1 MKIPYV
7 NLGIQYESLK
17 EGILK
22 DISELLD
29 SGQFILGDAVS
40 EFENEISKIS
50 EAKYAL
56 GVNSGTDALILAM
69 KALGIG
75 KGDEVIVPPNSYL
88 ATASTVALV
97 GATPVFADVKEDFNI
112 DPEEIQNKITS
123 KTRAIVAVHLTGR
136 PADMDEILTIA
147 NEHNLLVLEDA
158 AQSIGAEYKGRAVGA
173 IGIAGGF
180 SLHPLKNLGA
190 PGDGGVMV
198 TNNEEIYNYCIKAR
212 NHGLKDRNTCEFWS
226 YNSRLDTISAAVLLH
241 KLKKLKEWNR
251 RRNKIAKIYNDSLRD
266 YVIVPEITEDRFSV
280 YHTYII
286 QTEQRNDLMSYLS
299 SNNIDSKIHYPIP
312 IHLQPAAEY
321 LGYQEGDFPVTESQ
335 RDRILS
341 LPVYPELTDDQIN
354 MVISTIIDFFNK

>member
-1 MKIPYV
+1 MRVPYV
-7 NLGIQYESLK
+7 NLGVQYK
-17 EGILK
+17 EIKDDILK

-29 SGQFILGDAVS
+29 SGQFILGDAVTD
-40 EFENEISKIS
+40 FEKEISKLS
-50 EAKYAL
+50 RAKFAL
-56 GVNSGTDALILAM
+56 GLNSGTDALILAM

-97 GATPVFADVKEDFNI
+97 GAKPVFADVKVDFNI
-112 DPEEIQNKITS
+112 DPEEIKKKITS
-123 KTRAIVAVHLTGR
+123 KTKAIVAVHLTGR
-136 PADMDEILTIA
+136 PADMDEIMSIA
-147 NEHNLLVLEDA
+147 KEHELHVLEDA
-158 AQSIGAEYKGRAVGA
+158 AQAIGAEYKGQPVGA

-198 TNNEEIYNYCIKAR
+198 TNSEEVYDYCVKAR

-226 YNSRLDTISAAVLLH
+226 YNSRLDTISAVVLLH
-241 KLKKLKEWNR
+241 KLKKLKDWNR
-251 RRNKIAKIYNDSLRD
+251 RRNEIAQIYNDSLRNF
-266 YVIVPEITEDRFSV
+266 VKVPEITDDRFSV

-286 QTEQRNDLMSYLS
+286 QTDKRDELMNYLS
-299 SNNIDSKIHYPIP
+299 SNDIDSKIHYPIP

-321 LGYQEGDFPVTESQ
+321 LGNKEGDYPVTEYQ

-341 LPVYPELTDDQIN
+341 LPVYPELTDDQLN
-354 MVISTIIDFFNK
+354 KVISAITDFFNK